1 MVEPDIVELIESPC
15 AQIVGTVDADGL
27 PDATRGWGAQVLD
40 DGTKIRLLLAAN
52 AATSIRNLRS
62 TRRIAFTATHFLTL
76 HSVQVKGIALT
87 VDEATETDRGRYE
100 EFCAGCVRMLEEM
113 DGTPESLSRRF
124 VPSGI
129 VVCVLTVDE
138 LFDQTPGPGAG
149 KCLTATKAKP

>member
-1 MVEPDIVELIESPC
+1 MIEPDIVELIESPC

-27 PDATRGWGAQVLD
+27 PDATRGWGAQLLD
-40 DGTKIRLLLAAN
+40 GGTKIRLLLASN
-52 AATSIRNLRS
+52 AETSLRNLRS

-76 HSVQVKGIALT
+76 HSVQVKGVALT
-87 VDEATETDRGRYE
+87 VEEATETDRARFE

-124 VPSGI
+124 VPSGV

-149 KCLTATKAKP
+149 TRLASTKVKS